1 MDAKNIYRLWC
12 EKVKNDDL
20 KSELLKIALDD
31 DEIAERFNKNLN
43 FGTAGARGLIG
54 VGTNRMNFVTVE
66 GISKAFSL
74 YLKKKNEHPSVVISY
89 DTRKFSYEFA
99 KISAEV
105 LAYYGVDV
113 YFFETPQPIGLLSF
127 AIKNLECSGGVMI
140 TASHNP
146 PEYNGY
152 KVYNSLGAQP
162 IDTGEISDIFNKL
175 DFFDIKKISFEEHLK
190 LQKIKIIGEDVKTK
204 YIEKLK
210 SKVNFEDID
219 NINITYSPLNGCA
232 LDLFKSL
239 FKNLHVVEQ
248 QKNPDFSFATC
259 SPPDPQ
265 KINSF
270 NLAVKLAKKNNSD
283 VIILNDPDGDRLG
296 IALKYQ
302 NDYKI
307 LSGIEV
313 VALLVNCFA
322 QKNDISNKILV
333 KSVVTGGLS
342 EIIANFYGAKCV
354 DTLPGFKYIA
364 DYMYNLELNGK
375 ISSFLIGFEESNGL
389 LPSSDVDVHDK
400 DGVMAAAY
408 FCDMV
413 SYYKKMNIDC
423 VDILND
429 LYKKFG
435 YYMQKNVSF
444 VEKDIDKIKKIISKF
459 KKYFNLN
466 KDRVI
471 SISDYSISEKVS
483 FKFGEILK
491 INLSKCD
498 MLGIEFKD
506 NNKLFIKASG
516 TEPLIKFYILYS
528 GKTQELAEKKCKKFE
543 MLINQIYND

>member
-20 KSELLKIALDD
+20 KSELLKIAFDD

-74 YLKKKNEHPSVVISY
+74 YLKKKNEHPSVVMSY

-528 GKTQELAEKKCKKFE
+528 GKTQELAEKNCKKFE

>member
-528 GKTQELAEKKCKKFE
+528 GKTQELAEKNCKKFE

>member
-1 MDAKNIYRLWC
+1 
-12 EKVKNDDL
+12 
-20 KSELLKIALDD
+20 
-31 DEIAERFNKNLN
+31 
-43 FGTAGARGLIG
+43 
-54 VGTNRMNFVTVE
+54 
-66 GISKAFSL
+66 
-74 YLKKKNEHPSVVISY
+74 
-89 DTRKFSYEFA
+89 
-99 KISAEV
+99 
-105 LAYYGVDV
+105 
-113 YFFETPQPIGLLSF
+113 
-127 AIKNLECSGGVMI
+127 
-140 TASHNP
+140 
-146 PEYNGY
+146 
-152 KVYNSLGAQP
+152 
-162 IDTGEISDIFNKL
+162 
-175 DFFDIKKISFEEHLK
+175 
-190 LQKIKIIGEDVKTK
+190 
-204 YIEKLK
+204 
-210 SKVNFEDID
+210 
-219 NINITYSPLNGCA
+219 
-232 LDLFKSL
+232 
-239 FKNLHVVEQ
+239 
-248 QKNPDFSFATC
+248 
-259 SPPDPQ
+259 
-265 KINSF
+265 
-270 NLAVKLAKKNNSD
+270 
-283 VIILNDPDGDRLG
+283 
-296 IALKYQ
+296 
-302 NDYKI
+302 
-307 LSGIEV
+307 
-313 VALLVNCFA
+313 LVNCFA

-483 FKFGEILK
+483 FKFDEILK

-528 GKTQELAEKKCKKFE
+528 GKTQELAEKNCKKIE

>member
-423 VDILND
+423 VDVLND

-528 GKTQELAEKKCKKFE
+528 GKTQELAEKNCKKFE

>member
-1 MDAKNIYRLWC
+1 MDAKSVYRLWC
-12 EKVKNDDL
+12 EEVKNDYL
-20 KSELLKIALDD
+20 KSELLKISLDD
-31 DEIAERFNKNLN
+31 DEIAERFNKKLS

-54 VGTNRMNFVTVE
+54 VGTNRMNFVTVA
-66 GISKAFSL
+66 GISQAFSL
-74 YLKKKNEHPSVVISY
+74 YLKKKFDRPKVVISY
-89 DTRKFSYEFA
+89 DTRRFSYEFA

-105 LAYYGVDV
+105 LASSGVDV

-127 AIKNLECSGGVMI
+127 AIKNLECSGGIMI

-162 IDTGEISDIFNKL
+162 VDTSEISDIFNKL
-175 DFFDIKKISFEEHLK
+175 DFFDEEKISFEECLK
-190 LQKIKIIGEDVKTK
+190 SQKIKIIDENIKLK
-204 YIEKLK
+204 YIKKIK
-210 SKVNFEDID
+210 SKINFENID
-219 NINITYSPLNGCA
+219 NIDITYSPLNGCA
-232 LDLFKSL
+232 LNLFKSL
-239 FKNLHVVEQ
+239 FENAYVVEQ

-296 IALKYQ
+296 VALKYQ

-313 VALLVNCFA
+313 AALLVNYFA

-342 EIIANFYGAKCV
+342 EIIADFYGAKCV
-354 DTLPGFKYIA
+354 DVLPGFKYIA
-364 DYMYNLELNGK
+364 DYMHKLELNGK
-375 ISSFLIGFEESNGL
+375 IGPFLIGFEESNGF
-389 LPSSDVDVHDK
+389 LPNSDVSVRDK
-400 DGVMAAAY
+400 DGIMAAAY

-413 SYYKKMNIDC
+413 SYYKKMNVNCI
-423 VDILND
+423 DILGD

-435 YYMQKNVSF
+435 YYTQKNISF
-444 VEKDIDKIKKIISKF
+444 VEKDINKIKKIILKF

-466 KDRVI
+466 RDGIV
-471 SISDYSISEKVS
+471 SLSDYSTSEKMG
-483 FKFGEILK
+483 FKLNEILK
-491 INLSKCD
+491 INLPKCD
-498 MLGIEFKD
+498 MLGIEFEN

-516 TEPLIKFYILYS
+516 TEPLIKFYVLYS
-528 GKTQELAEKKCKKFE
+528 GKTRELAEKKYKKIE
-543 MLINQIYND
+543 MLINQIYNY

>member
-1 MDAKNIYRLWC
+1 MDAKSVYKLWC
-12 EKVKNDDL
+12 EKVKNDYL
-20 KSELLKIALDD
+20 KSELLKISLDD
-31 DEIAERFNKNLN
+31 DEIAERFNKKLS
-43 FGTAGARGLIG
+43 FGTAGSRGLIG
-54 VGTNRMNFVTVE
+54 VGTNRMNFVTVA
-66 GISKAFSL
+66 GISQAFSL
-74 YLKKKNEHPSVVISY
+74 YLKKKFDRPKVVISY
-89 DTRKFSYEFA
+89 DTRRFSYEFA
-99 KISAEV
+99 KISSEV
-105 LAYYGVDV
+105 LASGGVDV

-162 IDTGEISDIFNKL
+162 VDTSEISDIFNKL
-175 DFFDIKKISFEEHLK
+175 DFFDEEKIDFEEYLK
-190 LQKIKIIGEDVKTK
+190 LQKIKIIDENIKLK
-204 YIEKLK
+204 YIQKIK
-210 SKVNFEDID
+210 SKINFE
-219 NINITYSPLNGCA
+219 NINNIDITYSPLNGCA
-232 LDLFKSL
+232 FDLFKSL
-239 FKNLHVVEQ
+239 FKNVHVVEQ

-283 VIILNDPDGDRLG
+283 VIVLNDPDGDRLG
-296 IALKYQ
+296 VALKYK

-313 VALLVNCFA
+313 ATLLVNYFA

-342 EIIANFYGAKCV
+342 EIIADFYGAKYV
-354 DTLPGFKYIA
+354 DVLPGFKYIA

-375 ISSFLIGFEESNGL
+375 INSFLIGFEESNGF
-389 LPSSDVDVHDK
+389 LPSSDIDVRDK

-413 SYYKKMNIDC
+413 SYYKKINVNC
-423 VDILND
+423 VDVLND

-435 YYMQKNVSF
+435 YCTQKNISF
-444 VEKDIDKIKKIISKF
+444 VEKDVNKIKKIISKF
-459 KKYFNLN
+459 KKYFNSN
-466 KDRVI
+466 RNDII
-471 SISDYSISEKVS
+471 SLSDYSISEKVN
-483 FKFGEILK
+483 FKFNEILK
-491 INLSKCD
+491 INLPKCD
-498 MLGIEFKD
+498 MLGVEFEND
-506 NNKLFIKASG
+506 NKLFIKASG
-516 TEPLIKFYILYS
+516 TEPLIKFYVLYN
-528 GKTQELAEKKCKKFE
+528 GKTQELAERECKKIE

>member
-20 KSELLKIALDD
+20 KSELLKIAFDD

-74 YLKKKNEHPSVVISY
+74 YLKKKNEHPSVVMSY

-113 YFFETPQPIGLLSF
+113 YFFETPQPIGLFSF

-270 NLAVKLAKKNNSD
+270 NLAVKLAKK
-283 VIILNDPDGDRLG
+283 
-296 IALKYQ
+296 
-302 NDYKI
+302 
-307 LSGIEV
+307 
-313 VALLVNCFA
+313 
-322 QKNDISNKILV
+322 
-333 KSVVTGGLS
+333 
-342 EIIANFYGAKCV
+342 
-354 DTLPGFKYIA
+354 
-364 DYMYNLELNGK
+364 
-375 ISSFLIGFEESNGL
+375 
-389 LPSSDVDVHDK
+389 
-400 DGVMAAAY
+400 
-408 FCDMV
+408 
-413 SYYKKMNIDC
+413 
-423 VDILND
+423 
-429 LYKKFG
+429 
-435 YYMQKNVSF
+435 
-444 VEKDIDKIKKIISKF
+444 KIIRT
-459 KKYFNLN
+459 L
-466 KDRVI
+466 
-471 SISDYSISEKVS
+471 
-483 FKFGEILK
+483 
-491 INLSKCD
+491 
-498 MLGIEFKD
+498 
-506 NNKLFIKASG
+506 
-516 TEPLIKFYILYS
+516 
-528 GKTQELAEKKCKKFE
+528 
-543 MLINQIYND
+543 